1 MSGQPGVKVRSM
13 FCELPSLSF
22 KFEVV
27 RDEGPVE
34 CGHPVGNVM
43 VFLDPGLIV
52 SVVGCELNGGVVVNV
67 VVGMPI
73 A

>member
-1 MSGQPGVKVRSM
+1 MSGQSGVKVCSM

-34 CGHPVGNVM
+34 CRHPVGNVM
-43 VFLDPGLIV
+43 VFLDPGLVV
-52 SVVGCELNGGVVVNV
+52 SVVGCELYGGVVVNV
-67 VVGMPI
+67 VVGMRI